1 MPPVGK
7 FTAYFANVSCH
18 SASKHAMC
26 VSRLFVRLFRLF
38 SPRCLA
44 STPASLPSPFR
55 AWVSAQGF
63 AITEFARPSHHTES
77 SSRIGSQS
85 LVLCGLALCFQL
97 LSTVGLRRRSFFPL
111 QNPSTWVLTGTFT
124 PLRCAPSQSH
134 SIVPTGLNPL
144 MIINPPL
151 KRWASLVVSLRDH

>member
-63 AITEFARPSHHTES
+63 AITELARPSHHTES
-77 SSRIGSQS
+77 SSRIGLTEPCS
-85 LVLCGLALCFQL
+85 LRTGPLLPVALHGRFTPPQF
-97 LSTVGLRRRSFFPL
+97 LSTTEPFDLGP
-111 QNPSTWVLTGTFT
+111 
-124 PLRCAPSQSH
+124 
-134 SIVPTGLNPL
+134 
-144 MIINPPL
+144 
-151 KRWASLVVSLRDH
+151 